1 MRAVTFDVSIPRFI
15 LAKTLGRVSDS
26 AIYGGLSGV
35 KMEDRPRLD
44 LPGDRWVRIEVIKAG
59 ICGSDIGNL
68 SYSSSPAME
77 PFGSF
82 PAVLGHEI
90 LGRVTE
96 VGKGVAG
103 VEPGQRVTVDPFL
116 SCEVRGHT
124 GEQVCGSCSAGLHST
139 CENAG
144 EDGVTLIDGKPMA
157 PGTTQGYNRSMPGG
171 WADEL
176 IAHEVQV
183 FPIRE
188 ELVDNAGVLIEPL
201 AVGMHAALNAPPAHS
216 KEPVLVI
223 GSGPIALA
231 TVWAIRA
238 SGFEGEI
245 YSQTKRAHEA
255 ALARA
260 FGASQIIAPGDQA
273 REALIGTGAR
283 AYMPLVGDEV
293 YAGGGFPLIY
303 DCVGSKQTL
312 SQAMRYATP
321 RGRIVM
327 LGCAHEI
334 PKLDLT
340 FIWAHELDIK
350 GFVGYGRE
358 HFRGRDQHTFD
369 ITQDLLVESGVPVQ
383 DMVTHVYPLGQYGD
397 ALKAAGNRRRT
408 GSVKVLLDPAEG

>member
-15 LAKTLGRVSDS
+15 LAKSLGRATDS
-26 AIYGGLSGV
+26 VIYGAMSGV
-35 KMEDRPRLD
+35 KMEDRPRLT
-44 LPGDRWVRIEVIKAG
+44 LPGDRWVRMEIIKAG

-90 LGRVTE
+90 LARVTE
-96 VGKGVAG
+96 VGKGVTN
-103 VEPGQRVTVDPFL
+103 VQVGQRVTVDPFL
-116 SCEVRGHT
+116 SCEVRGFR
-124 GEQVCGSCSAGLHST
+124 GDQVCTSCSVGLHST

-144 EDGVTLIDGKPMA
+144 EEGPTLIDGAPLA

-171 WADEL
+171 WAEEM

-183 FPIRE
+183 FPIRD
-188 ELVDNAGVLIEPL
+188 ELSDNAGVLIEPL

-216 KEPVLVI
+216 REPVLVI

-245 YSQTKRAHEA
+245 YAQAKRSHEA

-260 FGASQIIAPGDQA
+260 FGASQVIAPGDEA
-273 REALIGTGAR
+273 REALIGTGAK

-312 SQAMRYATP
+312 SQAMRYATA

-340 FIWAHELDIK
+340 FIWAHELNIK
-350 GFVGYGRE
+350 GFVGYGKE
-358 HFRGRDQHTFD
+358 HFRGLDRHTFD
-369 ITQDLLVESGVPVQ
+369 ITQDLLVESGAPVQ
-383 DMVTHVYPLGQYGD
+383 DMVTHVYPLGQYVD

>member
-15 LAKTLGRVSDS
+15 LAKTLGRMTDA

-35 KMEDRPRLD
+35 RMEDRPRLE
-44 LPGDRWVRIEVIKAG
+44 LPGDRWVRIQVIKAG

-96 VGKGVAG
+96 VGKGVTG
-103 VEPGQRVTVDPFL
+103 VEVGQRVTVDPFL
-116 SCEVRGHT
+116 SCEVRGHV
-124 GEQVCGSCSAGLHST
+124 GDQVCASCSVGLHST

-144 EDGVTLIDGKPMA
+144 EDGPTLIDGSPLA

-171 WADEL
+171 WAEEL
-176 IAHEVQV
+176 IAHQVQV
-183 FPIRE
+183 FPIRDG
-188 ELVDNAGVLIEPL
+188 LSDNAAVLIEPL

-245 YSQTKRAHEA
+245 FAQTKRAHEA
-255 ALARA
+255 ALARS
-260 FGASQIIAPGDQA
+260 FGASQIIAPGDEA
-273 REALIGTGAR
+273 REALIETGAR

-340 FIWAHELDIK
+340 FVWAHELDIK

-358 HFRGRDQHTFD
+358 TFRGGHQHTFD
-369 ITQDLLVESGVPVQ
+369 ITQDLLVESGAPVQ

-397 ALKAAGNRRRT
+397 ALKAAGNRRRS